1 MKDKILVI
9 GANGQIGTALAPLL
23 EEIYGEGN
31 VIASDINNPVN
42 YAGGF
47 EHLDATKSSDLATII
62 KKHDITQIY
71 HLAAI
76 LSARG
81 EADPVWAWNINMQ
94 TLLNVLEASREFKLD
109 KAFIPS
115 SIAVFGPSSGKVL
128 TQQTASLEPSTVYGV
143 SKVATE
149 NWCSYYHHKYG
160 VDVRSLRYPGVISH
174 QSMPG
179 GGTTDYAVDIFH
191 KAINGEKYICYL
203 KPDTALPMI
212 YIDDALRATI
222 ELMEAPAENVTV
234 RTSYNLAGLSF
245 TPNELYQSITSIIPT
260 FEIDYQPDFRQA
272 IADSWPA
279 SIDDAVARK
288 DWEWQPEFDLE
299 SMSRYMLSH
308 LVKNKDTAF
317 QLMK

>member
-42 YAGGF
+42 YTGVF
-47 EHLDATKSSDLATII
+47 EHLDATKADNLAGVI

-94 TLLNVLEASREFKLD
+94 TLLNVLEASCEFKLD
-109 KAFIPS
+109 KVFIPS
-115 SIAVFGPSSGKVL
+115 SIAVFGPSSGKVM
-128 TQQTASLEPSTVYGV
+128 TQQNAHLEPSTVYGV

-160 VDVRSLRYPGVISH
+160 TDVRSLRYPGVISH

-191 KAINGEKYICYL
+191 KAINGEKYTCYL
-203 KPDTALPMI
+203 EPDTTLPMI
-212 YIDDALRATI
+212 YIDDALRATT
-222 ELMEAPAENVTV
+222 ELMEAPAENISLG
-234 RTSYNLAGLSF
+234 TSYNLAGLSF
-245 TPNELYQSITSIIPT
+245 TPNELYQSIKNIVPS
-260 FEIDYQPDFRQA
+260 FEIEYLPDFRQA
-272 IADSWPA
+272 IADSWPG
-279 SIDDAVARK
+279 SIDDSVAK
-288 DWEWQPEFDLE
+288 QDWEWQPQFDLDRMTRDMFAHLGKHKNE
-299 SMSRYMLSH
+299 SL
-308 LVKNKDTAF
+308 
-317 QLMK
+317 QPMK

>member
-9 GANGQIGTALAPLL
+9 GANGQIGTALIPFL

-42 YAGGF
+42 YTGVF
-47 EHLDATKSSDLATII
+47 EHLDATKADNLSAVI

-94 TLLNVLEASREFKLD
+94 TSLSVLQAAREHKLNKL
-109 KAFIPS
+109 FIPS
-115 SIAVFGPSSGKVL
+115 SIAVFGPSSGKEM
-128 TQQTASLEPSTVYGV
+128 TQQNACLEPSTVYGV

-149 NWCSYYHHKYG
+149 NWCSYYYHKYG
-160 VDVRSLRYPGVISH
+160 IDVRSLRYPGVVSH

-191 KAINGEKYICYL
+191 KAINGEKYTCYL

-222 ELMEAPAENVTV
+222 KLMEAPKKKITV

-245 TPNELYQSITSIIPT
+245 TPDGLYQNIKNITSS
-260 FEIDYQPDFRQA
+260 FEMEYQPDFRQA
-272 IADSWPA
+272 IADSWPG
-279 SIDDAVARK
+279 SIDDSIARN
-288 DWEWQPEFDLE
+288 DWEWQPEFDL
-299 SMSRYMLSH
+299 SRMSRDMFFH
-308 LVKNKDTAF
+308 LAKHKAF
-317 QLMK
+317 ASQP

>member
-1 MKDKILVI
+1 MKDKILII

-42 YAGGF
+42 YAGVF
-47 EHLDATKSSDLATII
+47 EHLDATKADNLAAAIR
-62 KKHDITQIY
+62 KHEITQIY

-81 EADPVWAWNINMQ
+81 EATPVWAWNINMQ
-94 TLLNVLEASREFKLD
+94 TLLNVLEVSREFKLD

-115 SIAVFGPSSGKVL
+115 SIAVFGPSSGKVM
-128 TQQTASLEPSTVYGV
+128 TQQNACLEPSTIYGV

-191 KAINGEKYICYL
+191 KAINGEKYTCYL
-203 KPDTALPMI
+203 KPNTALPMI
-212 YIDDALRATI
+212 YIDDTLRATI
-222 ELMEAPAENVTV
+222 ELMEVPEEKITV

-245 TPNELYQSITSIIPT
+245 TPKELYQSIKSIVPS
-260 FEIDYQPDFRQA
+260 FEIEYQPDFRQA

-279 SIDDAVARK
+279 SIDDVVARR
-288 DWEWQPEFDLE
+288 DWKWQPEFDLDR
-299 SMSRYMLSH
+299 MSRDMFFH
-308 LVKNKDTAF
+308 LAKQKEAAF
-317 QLMK
+317 

>member
-23 EEIYGEGN
+23 EKIHGEGN
-31 VIASDINNPVN
+31 VIASDISNPVN
-42 YAGGF
+42 YTGVF
-47 EHLDATKSSDLATII
+47 EHLDATKADNVAAVV
-62 KKHDITQIY
+62 KRHDITQIY

-109 KAFIPS
+109 KVFIPS
-115 SIAVFGPSSGKVL
+115 SIAVFGPPSGKVM
-128 TQQTASLEPSTVYGV
+128 TPQTACLGPSTVYGV

-149 NWCSYYHHKYG
+149 NWCSYYNHKYG

-174 QSMPG
+174 QSLPG

-191 KAINGEKYICYL
+191 KAINGEKYACYL

-212 YIDDALRATI
+212 YIDDTLRATI
-222 ELMEAPAENVTV
+222 ELMEAPSEKITV

-245 TPNELYQSITSIIPT
+245 TPDELYQSIRNIIPS
-260 FEIDYQPDFRQA
+260 FEIEYQPDFRQA
-272 IADSWPA
+272 IADSWPG
-279 SIDDAVARK
+279 SIDDSIARR
-288 DWEWQPEFDLE
+288 DWKWQPQFDLDR
-299 SMSRYMLSH
+299 MTRDMFFH
-308 LVKNKDTAF
+308 LGKHKDA
-317 QLMK
+317 KVRPAK